1 MLYILI
7 ALAIVLVEYKVK
19 NYIEANK
26 KLGDHEDILQ
36 GKVTICKHY
45 NKGAFLNF
53 MENKKEVVKTISCV
67 FLGLILLL
75 FALILPRK
83 GNKLMKFGLS
93 LLLGGAIS
101 NVYDRIKR
109 GYVVDYFSINF
120 GKLKNVIFNIAD
132 FAIMLGSLLMLIA
145 SIFSKNSAV
154 STDDLIG

>member
-7 ALAIVLVEYKVK
+7 VLAIVLVEYKIK
-19 NYIEANK
+19 NYIEENK

-36 GKVTICKHY
+36 GKVTIRKHY

-53 MENKKEVVKTISCV
+53 MENKKEIVKTISCV

-75 FALILPRK
+75 FALVLPRK

-101 NVYDRIKR
+101 NVYDRIHR

-132 FAIMLGSLLMLIA
+132 FAILFGSLFILIT
-145 SIFSKNSAV
+145 SLFSKKKI
-154 STDDLIG
+154 DIEKL

>member
-7 ALAIVLVEYKVK
+7 VLAIVLVEYKIK
-19 NYIEANK
+19 NYIEENK

-36 GKVTICKHY
+36 GKVTIRKHY

-53 MENKKEVVKTISCV
+53 MENKKEIVKTISCV

-75 FALILPRK
+75 FALVLPRK

-101 NVYDRIKR
+101 NVYDRIHR

-132 FAIMLGSLLMLIA
+132 FAIMIGSLLVFIA
-145 SIFSKNSAV
+145 SIFTKD
-154 STDDLIG
+154 STINTNDLT

>member
-7 ALAIVLVEYKVK
+7 VLVIVLVEYKVK

-53 MENKKEVVKTISCV
+53 MEKKKEVIKTISCV

-75 FALILPRK
+75 FALALPRK

-101 NVYDRIKR
+101 NVHDRIHR
-109 GYVVDYFSINF
+109 GYVVDYFSINL

-132 FAIMLGSLLMLIA
+132 FAIMIGSLMVLIA
-145 SIFSKNSAV
+145 SIFTKD
-154 STDDLIG
+154 STVNTNDLT